1 MMAGQRTSIAL
12 LAGLL
17 GAFLIAAG
25 GRGQEVPPAGSVEEA
40 PPPRPLGPP
49 PLSLADALRW
59 AIEHNPTLATLR
71 KQHGIAAAGIVIA
84 DTYPFNP
91 IVQDFVWGA
100 GGPTAAGITNRVFNE
115 HTMRLDL
122 ELRGQGKHRRAMSR
136 ATLSRTDW
144 EIAAQEVLVAVQVVR
159 AFNTLLHRRERL
171 RLQEDTVTLQEGVVN
186 MVGRLVEQ
194 GALPRTE
201 LMLARLDLADAQAAV
216 GPARNLLVVAE
227 NDLRRLLGLVEES
240 FTAQGTL
247 ELEPPRLTEAEMV
260 REAEKRRPDL
270 HALESAVQETEA
282 NLRLQIANR
291 FGNPSLGPA
300 MEYNETSV
308 TFVGMWLLWQ
318 VPILNT
324 GRGLIMQRQAERSRA
339 VQAVQSQ
346 MTTVQQDVQAA
357 LKRLA
362 SAAEVVE
369 TYRTQTFPTLR
380 SAREGIDQMFARGE
394 PGVTL
399 ARVIAIRTRLLQTRG
414 AYLDA
419 LLELAQARAD
429 LAAAVGDPSLA
440 LPPPPPCAPSAS
452 ERTRD
457 GGT

>member
-1 MMAGQRTSIAL
+1 L

-17 GAFLIAAG
+17 ATFLSAAA
-25 GRGQEVPPAGSVEEA
+25 GRGQPVLPAPTVEEA
-40 PPPRPLGPP
+40 PPPRTLPAPAGTDAAPP
-49 PLSLADALRW
+49 GLTLADALRW
-59 AIEHNPTLATLR
+59 AVERNPGLATIR

-100 GGPTAAGITNRVFNE
+100 NGPLLAGVTNHVFNE

-122 ELRGQGKHRRAMSR
+122 ELRGQGTHRRAMAK

-144 EIAAQEVLVAVQVVR
+144 EIAAQEVIVAVQVVR
-159 AFNTLLHRRERL
+159 AFNTALHRRERL
-171 RLQEDTVTLQEGVVN
+171 RVQEDTVTLQEGVVN

-194 GALPRTE
+194 GNLPRTE

-216 GPARNLLVVAE
+216 GPARNLLVVGE

-240 FTAQGTL
+240 ISPQGTL
-247 ELEPPRLTEAEMV
+247 EYPLPRLAEADMV
-260 REAEKRRPDL
+260 REAAQRRPDL
-270 HALESAVQETEA
+270 HALESAVRETEA
-282 NLRLQIANR
+282 NLRLQVANR

-300 MEYNETSV
+300 FEYNETSV
-308 TFVGMWLLWQ
+308 NFVGMWLLWQ
-318 VPILNT
+318 VPVLNT
-324 GRGLIMQRQAERSRA
+324 GKGLIMQRQAERARA
-339 VQAVQSQ
+339 LQAVQSL
-346 MTTVQQDVQAA
+346 TVTLRQDVQAA

-369 TYRTQTFPTLR
+369 AYRTQTFPALR
-380 SAREGIDQMFARGE
+380 STREGLDQMFARGE

-399 ARVIAIRTRLLQTRG
+399 ARVIAIRSRLLVTRA

-440 LPPPPPCAPSAS
+440 LPGPPLCADDKV
-452 ERTRD
+452 TR
-457 GGT
+457 